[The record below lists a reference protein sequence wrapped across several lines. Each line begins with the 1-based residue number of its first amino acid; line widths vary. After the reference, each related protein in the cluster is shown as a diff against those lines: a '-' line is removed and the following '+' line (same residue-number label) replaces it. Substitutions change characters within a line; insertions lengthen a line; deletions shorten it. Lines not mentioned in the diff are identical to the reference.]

1 MTRTVALF
9 GGSFNPPH
17 VGHYLVTAYV
27 LATCDVERVWLMPAH
42 RHPFGKEL
50 AGFEHRVEL
59 CRRMAALFAGGV
71 EVTRVEEEVPGEGR
85 TVDTL
90 EHLAARHPGLRFRLV
105 IGSDIA
111 AEVVKWKA
119 WDRVRELAPPILI
132 ARGGHPAP
140 GALGPGMPE
149 VSSTEVRRRLAAGED
164 ASDLVPRVVL
174 EHVRALN
181 LYR

>member
-1 MTRTVALF
+1 MSGKVALF

-17 VGHYLVTAYV
+17 AGHHLVTAYV
-27 LATCDVERVWLMPAH
+27 LACCDVDQVWLMPAF

-50 AGFEHRVEL
+50 APFDDRVEM
-59 CRRMAALFAGGV
+59 CRRLAATFASGV
-71 EVTRVEEEVPGEGR
+71 DVTRVEEQVGGEGR

-90 EHLAARHPGLRFRLV
+90 EFLAARNPGLEFRLV

-111 AEVVKWKA
+111 AEVPRWKS
-119 WDRVRELAPPILI
+119 WERVRALAPPLLV
-132 ARGGHPAP
+132 ARGGHPVA

-164 ASDLVPRVVL
+164 ASELVPRVVL
-174 EHVRALN
+174 DVVRERG